1 MDNLLKET
9 KEAIK
14 KSGHKIEDILFIG
27 SEKSGHSCT
36 WEEFE
41 KLADVEYDGGYG
53 ASEVAQ
59 DLIIVFKEM
68 QNKIKEYFKE
78 LQFDASKHSYEV
90 RGKPLTSVSK
100 TIHKYV
106 EKVDF
111 DKIAGFVAKKREIT
125 KAEVLAEWEAKKIA
139 SCNQGT
145 LVHTFGENYYTGKQ
159 PTNGFDGLS

>member
-59 DLIIVFKEM
+59 DLIIVFKDNAKM
-68 QNKIKEYFKE
+68 WRGEYDGSEWWNYSTPFQMPKE
-78 LQFDASKHSYEV
+78 L
-90 RGKPLTSVSK
+90 KPIKRLTVKDTDNVGWVNLKELNEGS
-100 TIHKYV
+100 
-106 EKVDF
+106 
-111 DKIAGFVAKKREIT
+111 
-125 KAEVLAEWEAKKIA
+125 
-139 SCNQGT
+139 
-145 LVHTFGENYYTGKQ
+145 
-159 PTNGFDGLS
+159 